1 MKYAAFLLLLFFAA
15 CASNARSEELTPA
28 QRAKAVLIDGAAKDV
43 SGYSIALGGD
53 TTVIGAFNA
62 TVAGNAGESA
72 AYVLTRSGG
81 AAEAVGVSSQAGRRP
96 ETAAT
101 LALDGGSLTI
111 PEIISVARGNA
122 QVTLD
127 SAAMKRVQ
135 QSFELLLAAAQQGIP
150 VYGLNRGVGE
160 NKDKTIFSGEITPKA
175 RQLSE
180 KFNAD
185 NLRAT
190 SAGAGPE
197 APEDLVRALMVIR
210 LNTILVGDSG
220 ARPEV
225 AERYRDFLNLHIYPV
240 MPTRASVGEA
250 DITLLAHIGLAMMG
264 EGEVIY
270 NGRRMPASE
279 ALTEAGLKPLV
290 PFAKDSL
297 VIMSSNAFAA
307 AVAAFAVHD
316 AEHLLA
322 VTRKVVALSLEG
334 LNGNIAPYL
343 PVVNEIRPYAAQGR
357 AAAGILTELEGSY
370 LWQPSD
376 RRALQDPLSFRTAS
390 YVQGAAE
397 KEVGR
402 LKKLLEI
409 QINSSDDNPA
419 SIPGIAPPPDAPNQ
433 VRSYYVTTGPVRG
446 AVIPTANFEP
456 LPWVMTLQSL
466 GIALGRVSTASVAR
480 TVRLGTPE
488 FTHLSRFLAP
498 DDTTLAYSA
507 VQKVSA
513 ELDLENQELSQPVL
527 RNPIPIAGDI
537 EDMGTG
543 SVFAAERVLRLIDNL
558 YYVTGL
564 ELMHAAQAVA
574 LRRRANPDLA
584 LGKGTGA
591 LLQGFRQKV
600 PFLDR
605 DRPLTP
611 DIQASYQFLRQLDGS
626 L

>member
-1 MKYAAFLLLLFFAA
+1 M
-15 CASNARSEELTPA
+15 AS
-28 QRAKAVLIDGAAKDV
+28 
-43 SGYSIALGGD
+43 
-53 TTVIGAFNA
+53 
-62 TVAGNAGESA
+62 GNASESTA
-72 AYVLTRSGG
+72 RASTRSGG
-81 AAEAVGVSSQAGRRP
+81 VGEAVGVSPQTGQRS
-96 ETAAT
+96 ETADT
-101 LALDGGSLTI
+101 LTLDGSGLTV
-111 PEIISVARGNA
+111 PEIIAVARGNIP
-122 QVTLD
+122 VTLD
-127 SAAMKRVQ
+127 PAAMKRVQ
-135 QSFELLLAAAQQGIP
+135 QSFDLLLAAAQQGIP

-160 NKDKTIFSGEITPKA
+160 NKDKTIFSGAITPEA

-180 KFNAD
+180 KFNAN

-197 APEDLVRALMVIR
+197 APQDLVRALMVIR

-225 AERYRDFLNLHIYPV
+225 AERYRDFLNLRIYPV

-264 EGEVIY
+264 EGNVIY
-270 NGRRMPASE
+270 NGRRMPASA
-279 ALTEAGLKPLV
+279 ALKDAGLKPLV

-297 VIMSSNAFAA
+297 VIMSSNAYAA
-307 AVAAFAVHD
+307 ALAAFAVHD

-322 VTRKVVALSLEG
+322 VSRKVVALSLEG

-343 PVVNEIRPYAAQGR
+343 PAVNQIRPYAATGR
-357 AAAGILTELEGSY
+357 AAAGMLAELKGSY
-370 LWQPSD
+370 LWQPSEQ
-376 RRALQDPLSFRTAS
+376 RALQDPLSFRTAS
-390 YVQGAAE
+390 YVLGTAE

-419 SIPGIAPPPDAPNQ
+419 SIPGIAPLPGAPDQ
-433 VRSYYVTTGPVRG
+433 VRFYYVTSGPVRG

-456 LPWVMTLQSL
+456 LPWVMPLASL
-466 GIALGRVSTASVAR
+466 GIALGRVSAASVAR

-488 FTHLSRFLAP
+488 FTHLSRFLSP

-507 VQKVSA
+507 VQKVSD

-543 SVFAAERVLRLIDNL
+543 SAFAAERVLRLVDNL

-564 ELMHAAQAVA
+564 ELMHAAQAVS
-574 LRRRANPDLA
+574 LRLRASPGLA

-591 LLQGFRQKV
+591 LLQGFRQRV

-611 DIQASYQFLRQLDGS
+611 DIQASYQFLRQLDGG